1 MMMRDDGLEKAD
13 TPTAHI
19 LPPNIHLTGE
29 QLLDLGAAPKCQTRA
44 HIIRTLR
51 DKIKNE
57 QKVIEECKQPF
68 RNT

>member
-1 MMMRDDGLEKAD
+1 MRDDGPEKAD

-19 LPPNIHLTGE
+19 LAPNIHLTSE
-29 QLLDLGAAPKCQTRA
+29 QLLELGVTPKCQTRA

-51 DKIKNE
+51 DKIKKMSNRFE
-57 QKVIEECKQPF
+57 KCKQPF